1 MKKKLRIGLALGAGA
16 ARGCAHFGVIRALR
30 EAGLEPDVIAG
41 TSIGALVGGV
51 MAAGNLG
58 RLEQAVLRMDL
69 REIIYYFVEVSF
81 PRSGLIDGRR
91 VTEFIAQF
99 VEDRRI
105 EDLVQPFRAVATEV
119 VTGEEVVLDR
129 GPLIEAIRASISI
142 PGIFTP
148 VAKDGRVLVDGGL
161 VNPVPVSVARAMGA
175 TYIIAVDVNHDRVGG
190 RKRAEAAPMPSR
202 PERKEPESDWQK
214 SFRAAWQTQWD
225 LLDQTLKSRVRR
237 WMRPNDVPNIFDIIG
252 NTVRIMEAQIST
264 AMLRA
269 DAPDVVIQPDVGH
282 ISFMEF
288 NRAEEA
294 IDLGYRATIEALAKS
309 DRPRLK

>member
-1 MKKKLRIGLALGAGA
+1 MKKKPRIGLALGAGA
-16 ARGCAHFGVIRALR
+16 ARGCAHFGVIHALR
-30 EAGLEPDVIAG
+30 EAGLEPDIIAG
-41 TSIGALVGGV
+41 TSIGSLIGGV

-91 VTEFIAQF
+91 VTEFISEF

-105 EDLVQPFRAVATEV
+105 EDLAQPFRAVATEV

-129 GPLIEAIRASISI
+129 GPLIEAIRASIAI

-148 VAKDGRVLVDGGL
+148 VAKDGQVLVDGGL

-175 TYIIAVDVNHDRVGG
+175 DYIIAVDVNHDRVGR
-190 RKRAEAAPMPSR
+190 RKRAEGDKASMR
-202 PERKEPESDWQK
+202 PARKEPESDWQR

-225 LLDQTLKSRVRR
+225 VLDQTLKNRIRR
-237 WMRPNDVPNIFDIIG
+237 WMKPNDVPNIFDIIG

-269 DAPDVVIQPDVGH
+269 DAPDVVIRPDVGH

-294 IDLGYRATIEALAKS
+294 MDLGYRAAIEALAQVH
-309 DRPRLK
+309 RPKAR